1 MKSRINNTAS
11 FDAENA
17 ESVQESC
24 DTCVGSAILAYVI
37 NSNFMAVLHK
47 PVRDCSQNM
56 PRTDW
61 MSKTLEQGSDIIH
74 P

>member
-1 MKSRINNTAS
+1 MRINNTAS

-17 ESVQESC
+17 ESVQESS

-37 NSNFMAVLHK
+37 NSKFMAVLHK